1 MIPKSTLK
9 LLINKRLLDSKA
21 LLTGRRYF
29 ACIYL
34 AGYAL
39 ELALK
44 YRICGIMKFTNGF
57 PEDVPEF
64 NTYYSD
70 TRKIL
75 LRSTIREIRDIR
87 HHKLPLLLR
96 YSGEQFNV
104 ESYFGAEWDAVK
116 FWSPES
122 RYTNPIIRRQKA
134 AEFLQSTRTIIN
146 AII

>member
-57 PEDVPEF
+57 PEDAPEF
-64 NTYYSD
+64 NMYYSD

-75 LRSTIREIRDIR
+75 MRATIREIRDIK
-87 HHKLPLLLR
+87 HHKLPTLLR
-96 YSGEQFNV
+96 YSGQQVNIENN
-104 ESYFGAEWDAVK
+104 FGAEWDSVK
-116 FWSPES
+116 LWAPEN

-134 AEFLQSTRTIIN
+134 ADFLQNTRTIIN